1 MEHGGVNPWVK
12 INLARDRIFPLEICD
27 IMNGQIVACQVDLNT
42 DSKQIG
48 KQINKSLSQPVT
60 RQACK
65 QKSY

>member
-48 KQINKSLSQPVT
+48 KKSTNHSANP
-60 RQACK
+60 
-65 QKSY
+65 